1 MKKKLFVII
10 NILLVTQ
17 LLAQQ
22 SGELYSFLK
31 NDTFITNNKENTQKL
46 GVDFYVTKL
55 YQLG

>member
-31 NDTFITNNKENTQKL
+31 NDTFITNNKQNTQSSYK
-46 GVDFYVTKL
+46 
-55 YQLG
+55 